1 MLCDLLPFFVL
12 QVDVFQSETDKL
24 AASLKNIEKYNE
36 EMKGEIAVTKR

>member
-1 MLCDLLPFFVL
+1 M
-12 QVDVFQSETDKL
+12 QVEGFQSETDKL